1 MGSTKIRS
9 NVVSRL
15 KNVTCAALFWGTSV
29 FFFWLPTAL
38 QAQMDI
44 GQISGT
50 VVDNSKALVPG
61 ATVIATDEGN
71 RASRETRTNTSGYYT
86 FPNLPV
92 GVYTIQ
98 VEAQGFQKYV
108 QSGIHL
114 NSSDQLNVTALLT
127 VGSVTETVQV
137 SDTAEAV
144 AVSLEPS
151 TGGVVTATQFQQLE
165 VNGRNP
171 VYLALLEPGVVGSD
185 ISTFDPD
192 SVSNGGFSM
201 NGGRADAYTV
211 YVDGAMATRTRESGS
226 MLGAQDMNSV
236 QEIQVLTG
244 NFDAE
249 LGRSNAGQI
258 RFVTKSGTTKYH
270 GDAYEVIR
278 NAAFDAN
285 SWSRNDSPLARQNA
299 NPPKQ
304 NYNDFGFDLGGP
316 VFIPKKFNSDRS
328 KLFFFVAEEWVRR
341 RYDDDTTGTVP
352 TAAMRTGDLS
362 YLLNPKNTFFG
373 KTRVATNPATGQP
386 YPNNVI
392 PSSQLSAQGAAI
404 LNAYPLPTPGFAQGA
419 ANWIQTYHVTSNVQK
434 TTFKVD
440 YYLTQKNHLY
450 IRGTVIPW
458 HFNNPLEGTLG
469 LFQSQ
474 WSRPNKTGIVDLTT
488 SFTPTLLNDLSVSGN
503 SDGKGSIQA
512 NSACGSFCDR
522 TAHGITYPYLYPG
535 TKLDPLKIPTIAVT
549 GLTTVDT
556 GPYPGSWAGFVE
568 DVTDNVTKVAGNH
581 TLKFGATFE
590 YAGQNDLIQLTTA
603 SAPQTNN
610 QNGSFQFL
618 DSGAANTSGLGIA
631 NALLGNFNTYSEIG
645 AKPETP
651 WAAKS
656 LDAFAQDVW
665 QITPKLS
672 LHYGLRYSLWPAWS
686 STNGTIAQF
695 EPAFYNA
702 MQAAVVSAK
711 TGFITSGS
719 PYNGIV
725 LPGSGPTKDAL
736 QRYPFLGQQPF
747 AGLYHNLPG
756 SFTPT
761 QKDLLQPRVGLAY
774 QVASNTVIRAG
785 GGYFADRTAI
795 NRDTA
800 LGGNPP
806 FMPQTTLVN
815 GNINSL
821 GSIASIVS
829 PFTMTINAP
838 NNVWPTA
845 WEYNAT
851 VQHQFGHGLD
861 ITAGYA
867 GNRGLHLQRKR
878 NINQLTNLDTTYLN
892 PTVNT
897 NALRPY
903 LGAGIIDISEN
914 SGSSEYNSFQASARK
929 IVGQLTFSASY
940 TFSKSLDNT
949 SILTDVLPNAYN
961 DKTYWGRSDF
971 DVPQALTIS
980 YVYNL
985 PYRNQKGFL
994 GHAFGN
1000 WTASGTN
1007 QFQEGLPFSVRT
1019 NIDYAGI
1026 GTGSGNQFWN
1036 VTGTT
1041 SGCGTP
1047 FVPNLGA
1054 TKYCA
1059 SAFTAPATGTFSTQD
1074 NRNIFRNPGFWEWNL
1089 ALHKQFPIPLGE
1101 RSNLEFRA
1109 EAFNLLNHPNWGA
1122 VNSNPLSSTFM
1133 MVTSKTGNRNLQ
1145 FQLKISF

>member
-1 MGSTKIRS
+1 MGSRKLRFG
-9 NVVSRL
+9 VVCVAACIELLAPSR
-15 KNVTCAALFWGTSV
+15 AA
-29 FFFWLPTAL
+29 
-38 QAQMDI
+38 AQIDI
-44 GQISGT
+44 GQISGSVT
-50 VVDNSKALVPG
+50 DNSKALVPG
-61 ATVIATDEGN
+61 AKVTVIDEGN
-71 RASRETRTNTSGYYT
+71 HASRETASNNSGYYA

-92 GVYTIQ
+92 GSYTIQ
-98 VEAQGFQKYV
+98 IEAKGFEKYL
-108 QSGIHL
+108 QTGIHL
-114 NSSDQLNVTALLT
+114 NSSDQLNILAVLT
-127 VGSVTETVQV
+127 VGNVTETVQV
-137 SDTAEAV
+137 TDAAEAI
-144 AVSLEPS
+144 ALSMEAS
-151 TGGVVTATQFQQLE
+151 TGGTVTATQFQQLE

-258 RFVTKSGTTKYH
+258 RFVTKSGTTKFH

-278 NAAFDAN
+278 NAVFDAN
-285 SWSRNDSPLARQNA
+285 SWSRNTSPLARQNA

-316 VFIPKKFNSDRS
+316 VFIPKKFNSDKS

-341 RYDDDTTGTVP
+341 RYDDDVTGTVP

-386 YPNNVI
+386 FPGNLI
-392 PSSQLSAQGAAI
+392 PTSQISSQGAAI
-404 LNAYPLPTPGFAQGA
+404 LNAYPLPTPGFQQGA
-419 ANWIQTYHVTSNVQK
+419 ANWIQTYHVTSNVEK
-434 TTFKVD
+434 TTFKAD
-440 YYLTQKNHLY
+440 YYLSQKNHLY
-450 IRGTVIPW
+450 VRGTVIPW

-488 SFTPTLLNDLSVSGN
+488 SFTPTFLNDFSVSGN

-522 TAHGITYPYLYPG
+522 TSHGITYPYLYPG
-535 TKLDPLKIPTIAVT
+535 TKLDPVKIPTIAVT

-581 TLKFGATFE
+581 TIKFGATFE

-618 DSGAANTSGLGIA
+618 DSGAANSTGLGIG
-631 NALLGNFNTYSEIG
+631 NALLGNFNSYSEIG

-656 LDAFAQDVW
+656 LDMFLQDVW
-665 QITPKLS
+665 QVTPKLNI
-672 LHYGLRYSLWPAWS
+672 HYGLRYSIWPAWS
-686 STNGTIAQF
+686 SKNGTIAQF
-695 EPAFYNA
+695 EPQFYDPT
-702 MQAAVVSAK
+702 QAATVSRS

-719 PYNGIV
+719 AYNGIV
-725 LPGSGPTKDAL
+725 LPGSGPTADAL
-736 QRYPFLGQQPF
+736 KRYPFLSQF
-747 AGLYHNLPG
+747 TSLYHNLPG
-756 SFTPT
+756 GFTPT
-761 QKDLLQPRVGLAY
+761 QWDLVQPRLGVAY
-774 QVASNTVIRAG
+774 QLTSSTVIRAG

-806 FMPQTTLVN
+806 FMPQTTLIN

-821 GSIASIVS
+821 GTGGAIVS

-845 WEYNAT
+845 WEYNTT
-851 VQHQFGHGLD
+851 VEHQFGRGLN
-861 ITAGYA
+861 ASLGYV

-878 NINQLTNLDTTYLN
+878 NINQLLTDTTYLN
-892 PTVNT
+892 PNVNP

-914 SGSSEYNSFQASARK
+914 SGRSRYDSLQAAARK
-929 IVGQLTFSASY
+929 TVGQITFSASY
-940 TFSKSLDNT
+940 TWSRSLDNT

-961 DKTYWGRSDF
+961 DTTYWGHSDF
-971 DVPQALTIS
+971 DVPQALTVS

-985 PYRNQKGFL
+985 PYRNKKGVL
-994 GHAFGN
+994 GEILGD

-1007 QFQEGLPFSVRT
+1007 QFQKGLPFSVRT
-1019 NIDYAGI
+1019 NIDYAGV

-1036 VTGTT
+1036 VTGNPN
-1041 SGCGTP
+1041 GCTTP
-1047 FVPNLGA
+1047 FVPNAGA
-1054 TKYCA
+1054 TEYCA
-1059 SAFTAPATGTFSTQD
+1059 ASFAAPANGTFSTQD
-1074 NRNIFRNPGFWEWNL
+1074 SRNIFRNPGFWEWNL
-1089 ALHKQFPIPLGE
+1089 ALHKQFAIPLSE
-1101 RSNLEFRA
+1101 HSNVEFRA
-1109 EAFNLLNHPNWGA
+1109 ESFNLLNHPNWGA

-1133 MVTSKTGNRNLQ
+1133 MVTTKTGNRNLQ
-1145 FQLKISF
+1145 FQMKISF

>member
-1 MGSTKIRS
+1 
-9 NVVSRL
+9 
-15 KNVTCAALFWGTSV
+15 
-29 FFFWLPTAL
+29 
-38 QAQMDI
+38 MDI

-50 VVDNSKALVPG
+50 VVDNSKATVPG
-61 ATVIATDEGN
+61 AKVTVSNEGN
-71 RASRETRTNTSGYYT
+71 HVSRETTTNGSGYYT
-86 FPNLPV
+86 FPSLTV
-92 GVYTIQ
+92 GTYTID
-98 VEAQGFQKYV
+98 VELRGFERYEQT
-108 QSGIHL
+108 GIHL
-114 NSSDQLNVTALLT
+114 NSSDQLNVSAVLT

-137 SDTAEAV
+137 TDATDAV
-144 AVSLEPS
+144 ALSLEPS
-151 TGGVVTATQFQQLE
+151 TGGTVTATQFQQLE

-171 VYLALLEPGVVGSD
+171 IYLALLEPGVVGSD

-201 NGGRADAYTV
+201 NGGRPDAYTV

-258 RFVTKSGTTKYH
+258 RFVTRSGTTKFH
-270 GDAYEVIR
+270 GEAYEVIR

-285 SWSRNDSPLARQNA
+285 SWSRNHSPLARQNG

-304 NYNDFGFDLGGP
+304 NYNDFGFDVGGP
-316 VFIPKKFNSDRS
+316 VYVPGKFNRDRS
-328 KLFFFVAEEWVRR
+328 KLFVFFAEEWVRR

-362 YLLNPKNTFFG
+362 ILLNPKNIFFG
-373 KTRVATNPATGQP
+373 KTRVATNPATGQA
-386 YPNNVI
+386 YPGNII
-392 PSSQLSAQGAAI
+392 PASQVSAQGAAL
-404 LNAYPLPTPGFAQGA
+404 LNAYPLPTPGFQQGS
-419 ANWIQTYHVTSNVQK
+419 ANWIQTYPVASNVHK
-434 TTFKVD
+434 TTFKAD
-440 YYLTQKNHLY
+440 YYLNDKNHLFV
-450 IRGTVIPW
+450 RGTFIPW

-469 LFQSQ
+469 LFQTE
-474 WSRPNKTGIVDLTT
+474 WSRPNRTGIVDLTT
-488 SFTPTLLNDLSVSGN
+488 SFTPTLLNDFSVSAN

-512 NSACGSFCDR
+512 SSACGAFCDR
-522 TAHGITYPYLYPG
+522 TSHGITYPYLYPG
-535 TKLDPLKIPTIAVT
+535 TKLDPTKIPTIAVT
-549 GLTTVDT
+549 GLTTINT
-556 GPYPGSWAGFVE
+556 GPYPGSWSGFVE

-581 TLKFGATFE
+581 TVKFGATFE

-603 SAPQTNN
+603 SPPQTNN
-610 QNGSFQFL
+610 QNGGFQFL

-651 WAAKS
+651 WQAKS
-656 LDAFAQDVW
+656 LDMFVQDVW
-665 QITPKLS
+665 QVKPKLS
-672 LHYGLRYSLWPAWS
+672 IHYGVRYSIWPAWS
-686 STNGTIAQF
+686 TTNGTIAQF
-695 EPAFYNA
+695 EPEFYNPA
-702 MQAAVVSAK
+702 QAATVSRT

-736 QRYPFLGQQPF
+736 NRYPFLSQPQF
-747 AGLYHNLPG
+747 SSLYHNLPN

-761 QKDLLQPRVGLAY
+761 QFALLQPRLGIAY
-774 QVASNTVIRAG
+774 QLAPNTVIRAG

-821 GSIASIVS
+821 TSAASIVS

-845 WEYNAT
+845 WEYNVT

-861 ITAGYA
+861 VSAAYV

-878 NINQLTNLDTTYLN
+878 NINQLPQVGTIYSN
-892 PTVNT
+892 PGVNT

-914 SGSSEYNSFQASARK
+914 SGASQYNSFQAAARK
-929 IVGQLTFSASY
+929 TVGQITFSAAY
-940 TFSKSLDNT
+940 TWSKSMDNT
-949 SILTDVLPNAYN
+949 SVLTDVLPNAYN
-961 DKTYWGRSDF
+961 DRTYWGRSDF
-971 DVPQALTIS
+971 DVPQALTVS

-985 PYRNQKGFL
+985 PYRNQKGL
-994 GHAFGN
+994 LAKVVGD

-1007 QFQEGLPFSVRT
+1007 QFQSGLPFSVRT

-1036 VTGTT
+1036 VTGN
-1041 SGCGTP
+1041 SNGCSTP
-1047 FVPNLGA
+1047 FVANLGA
-1054 TKYCA
+1054 TVYCPG
-1059 SAFTAPATGTFSTQD
+1059 AFAAPATGTFSTQY

-1089 ALHKQFPIPLGE
+1089 ALHKQFPLPLGE

-1109 EAFNLLNHPNWGA
+1109 EAFDLLNHPNWGP
-1122 VNSNPLSSTFM
+1122 VNANPLSSTFM
-1133 MVTSKTGNRNLQ
+1133 MVTTKTGSRNLQ
-1145 FQLKISF
+1145 FQLKVSF